1 MLIIDVF
8 SPDHFVISRIFE
20 NVGIFIIDL
29 IFFGADKEKYL
40 IIKIIMFVLLILS
53 ALIYNEFFVF
63 NFFGLSKNTKLFLDY
78 EAKNELLTNRLT
90 ESHDDQNASDDE
102 NVQKLIDEQELKNMS

>member
-1 MLIIDVF
+1 MYFHQIILLYPEF
-8 SPDHFVISRIFE
+8 LK
-20 NVGIFIIDL
+20 IFIIDL

-53 ALIYNEFFVF
+53 AFIYNEFFVF

-102 NVQKLIDEQELKNMS
+102 NDQKFFDEQELKNML